1 VTTIR
6 CGSRISLNQ
15 ISVGFIVL
23 GGGQGDTMELDDLE
37 AFLRKKGAAELI
49 TEIGTGTATFNA
61 LERSVAVSGSTVSS
75 RLSEGVER
83 DVFTVS
89 HKPTEHGTEKRY
101 ELTILGRRVYDW
113 AVQTEFERKVR
124 ELQRIRQERETAFE
138 QLVGKINR
146 DMEIRKMVVDVDPL
160 VDEDVELPEGTSVVQ
175 KEPSE
180 EALREAHFER
190 MEESLDPVEEVE
202 DADGTGENSD

>member
-1 VTTIR
+1 M
-6 CGSRISLNQ
+6 NQ
-15 ISVGFIVL
+15 ISVGFIVV
-23 GGGQGDTMELDDLE
+23 GGEQGGTMGLDELE

-61 LERSVAVSGSTVSS
+61 LVDAVAVSGSTVSS

-89 HKPTEHGTEKRY
+89 HRPTEHGTEKRY

-124 ELQRIRQERETAFE
+124 ELRRIRQERETAFE

-190 MEESLDPVEEVE
+190 MEESLEPITDDQSE
-202 DADGTGENSD
+202 ENSE

>member
-1 VTTIR
+1 M
-6 CGSRISLNQ
+6 GL
-15 ISVGFIVL
+15 
-23 GGGQGDTMELDDLE
+23 DELE
-37 AFLRKKGAAELI
+37 GFLRKKGAAELI

-61 LERSVAVSGSTVSS
+61 LVDAVAVSGSTVSS

-89 HKPTEHGTEKRY
+89 HRPTEHGTEKRY

-113 AVQTEFERKVR
+113 AVQTEFERRVR
-124 ELQRIRQERETAFE
+124 ELRRIRQERETAFE

-146 DMEIRKMVVDVDPL
+146 DMEIRKMVVDVDSL
-160 VDEDVELPEGTSVVQ
+160 ADEDVDLPEGTSVVQ

-190 MEESLDPVEEVE
+190 MEKSLEPITDDQSE
-202 DADGTGENSD
+202 ENSE

>member
-1 VTTIR
+1 M
-6 CGSRISLNQ
+6 GL
-15 ISVGFIVL
+15 
-23 GGGQGDTMELDDLE
+23 DELE
-37 AFLRKKGAAELI
+37 SFLRKKGAAGLI

-61 LERSVAVSGSTVSS
+61 LVDAVAVSGSTVSS

-89 HKPTEHGTEKRY
+89 HRPTEHGTEKRY

-124 ELQRIRQERETAFE
+124 ELRRIRQERETAFE

-180 EALREAHFER
+180 EAFREAKLER
-190 MEESLDPVEEVE
+190 MEDSLEPITD
-202 DADGTGENSD
+202 DQAKENSE